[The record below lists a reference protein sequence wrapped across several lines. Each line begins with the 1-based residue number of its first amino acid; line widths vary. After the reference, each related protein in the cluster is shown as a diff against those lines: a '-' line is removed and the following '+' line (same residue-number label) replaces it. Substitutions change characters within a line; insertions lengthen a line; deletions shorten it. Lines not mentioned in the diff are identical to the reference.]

1 MFFFLFLCNIILKV
15 SRRQLRHAL
24 FLKFVV
30 LCLPHVLVLYPR
42 SMGLCSLNLVPPPP
56 LADLAPLQA
65 RLLVRLLP
73 LTPPR
78 LPPLPNDMSIL
89 VSLEMDFCHV
99 YLQYFVCVTLYYMF
113 IDYCSCFLNLV
124 L

>member
-1 MFFFLFLCNIILKV
+1 M
-15 SRRQLRHAL
+15 RHAL
-24 FLKFVV
+24 LLKFVV

-42 SMGLCSLNLVPPPP
+42 SMGLCSLNLVPPPPP

-89 VSLEMDFCHV
+89 VSLETDFV
-99 YLQYFVCVTLYYMF
+99 MSIFSILFVLHYMT
-113 IDYCSCFLNLV
+113 CS
-124 L
+124 